1 MVGLERQQ
9 IPFSVSSDLYSLNPR
24 RTKLTRRDVHS
35 CVLTIPDIENS
46 RLFRRVPKESFLGGP
61 FLNLIEFIIDPGE
74 LHMRGPLPSAHRR
87 ESVLSEMPNM
97 EARYALLTYGWPPIS
112 IWLFASW
119 EGERLAAVTAL
130 IRPSSAPNACVSA
143 VAAEAPPSAAETGAI
158 VRGGSALWVTGG
170 SAGCETS
177 SRRRH
182 LPGFSLAIAFV
193 APLRGCS
200 EPDPE
205 GY

>member
-1 MVGLERQQ
+1 MSTLVFLQFR
-9 IPFSVSSDLYSLNPR
+9 ILKIRDFSGGCRRNP
-24 RTKLTRRDVHS
+24 
-35 CVLTIPDIENS
+35 
-46 RLFRRVPKESFLGGP
+46 FLGGP

-74 LHMRGPLPSAHRR
+74 LHMRRPLPSAHRR

-119 EGERLAAVTAL
+119 EGERLASGSACP
-130 IRPSSAPNACVSA
+130 IGPSSAPNACVSA

-182 LPGFSLAIAFV
+182 LPGFSSSHRFRCPSA
-193 APLRGCS
+193 RM
-200 EPDPE
+200 
-205 GY
+205 